1 MAFKTG
7 AGLLV
12 ETDLDQYLAVPTD
25 TPDFQDICAVS
36 AEYSGSE
43 TTDTFYTLCKNG
55 LASNKVTAIDAQ
67 WNITVKVDE
76 NNTVWSAIYSKKFTT
91 DRTYPFKITDNIT
104 NEVVE
109 FNGEITD
116 FSDSRVVDSVVEF
129 SFLLKI
135 ADGDITVT

>member
-7 AGLLV
+7 AGLLI
-12 ETDLDQYLAVPTD
+12 ETDLDQYLDTPIG

-43 TTDTFYTLCKNG
+43 TTDTFYELCKNG

-76 NNTVWSAIYSKKFTT
+76 NNAVWSAIYGKKFTT
-91 DRTYPFKITDNIT
+91 DRTYPFKITDNIDGS
-104 NEVVE
+104 VYD

-116 FSDSRVVDSVVEF
+116 FSDTRVVDSVVEF
-129 SFLLKI
+129 SFLLKV
-135 ADGDITVT
+135 ADGTITIT